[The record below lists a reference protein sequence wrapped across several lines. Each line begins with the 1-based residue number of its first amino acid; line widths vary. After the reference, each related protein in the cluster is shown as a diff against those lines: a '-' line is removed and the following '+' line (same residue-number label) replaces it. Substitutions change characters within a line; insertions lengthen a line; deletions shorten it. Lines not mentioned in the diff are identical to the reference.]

1 MNGPGFIGAL
11 LMVLLGTICTAMI
24 DIVTYFPSKES
35 AGVSASLFTA
45 LFLLM

>member
-24 DIVTYFPSKES
+24 DIVTYFPKES